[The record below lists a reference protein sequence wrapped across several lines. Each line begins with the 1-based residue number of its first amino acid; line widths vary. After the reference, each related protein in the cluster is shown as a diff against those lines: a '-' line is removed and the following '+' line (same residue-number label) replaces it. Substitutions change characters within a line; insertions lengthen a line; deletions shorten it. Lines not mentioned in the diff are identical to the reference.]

1 MIVYPDASAFPTRAS
16 ARHQF
21 LARSEGLLT
30 ALFPA
35 LESNV
40 TGTWRLTITMSFRQ
54 LSSWKS
60 ALALTTIET
69 WPTIQTAVRR
79 LRVKSAST
87 SLVQT
92 LATPTRV
99 GCPAF
104 SSSDTQR
111 TVITA
116 WPVIL
121 QACPGSVE
129 KQT

>member
-60 ALALTTIET
+60 ALAFTTIEN

-79 LRVKSAST
+79 FKVKSAAAY
-87 SLVQT
+87 LGQT
-92 LATPTRV
+92 LGNPTPA
-99 GCPAF
+99 G
-104 SSSDTQR
+104 
-111 TVITA
+111 
-116 WPVIL
+116 
-121 QACPGSVE
+121 
-129 KQT
+129 

>member
-54 LSSWKS
+54 LSAWKS
-60 ALALTTIET
+60 PLAVTTIET
-69 WPTIQTAVRR
+69 RPTIHAAGRR
-79 LRVKSAST
+79 LWVKLAST

-92 LATPTRV
+92 WATPKQV
-99 GCPAF
+99 GGPHF
-104 SSSDTQR
+104 PLVDTQR
-111 TVITA
+111 
-116 WPVIL
+116 
-121 QACPGSVE
+121 
-129 KQT
+129 